1 MFNTDFG
8 KNAGMLAEE
17 MVGEDSTC
25 RCSIVASEDDELD
38 LSHCEVLEIGVDACS
53 RQVLLEVGI
62 QGEITHGFVSVTFV
76 SLNDAVTIV
85 EFAGEMAIHST
96 RVVHVNQG
104 TTDIDV
110 FQWINIHA
118 GGATFEL

>member
-1 MFNTDFG
+1 MFNTDLG
-8 KNAGMLAEE
+8 KNTGTPAEE

-25 RCSIVASEDDELD
+25 RCSIVASEDEELD

-53 RQVLLEVGI
+53 RRVLLEVGM
-62 QGEITHGFVSVTFV
+62 QGEITHGYVSITFV

-85 EFAGEMAIHST
+85 EFAGEIAIHST
-96 RVVHVNQG
+96 RVVYVNKG
-104 TTDIDV
+104 TIDIDV